1 MIRICPERDA
11 ACPAGMSC
19 PYAKDRY
26 ACVPGWEGLDKSHN
40 PEGFTP
46 ALESACRERCA
57 EFGEPPCWR
66 LPELVSPCEHI
77 TPCDECRAEVDAREP
92 SE

>member
-1 MIRICPERDA
+1 MRNKGAFEMIRICPERDA

-46 ALESACRERCA
+46 ALEVACRLFRC
-57 EFGEPPCWR
+57 G
-66 LPELVSPCEHI
+66 
-77 TPCDECRAEVDAREP
+77 ARDHGMGDLRDL
-92 SE
+92 SVLFLGQTDD